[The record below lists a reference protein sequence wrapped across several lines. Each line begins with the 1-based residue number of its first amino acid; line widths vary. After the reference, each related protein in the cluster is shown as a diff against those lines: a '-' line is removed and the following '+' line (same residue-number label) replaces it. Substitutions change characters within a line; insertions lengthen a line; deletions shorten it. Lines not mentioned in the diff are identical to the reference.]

1 MQPSNGGKLQAPPCS
16 SRNRT
21 AWSDIPKTELGQRRR
36 SQHVRNES
44 AYPPI
49 AAGEQTSRLVGSVPR
64 TDSCTAANDVFRL
77 QYRRRDANYFSP
89 PHTSMHAARRFAGTW
104 GLSLCCARR
113 LLVRGNRQFH
123 GGGHGA
129 LFDRDWFWAHRGV
142 IQVGFDRRGDVPEA
156 PAVDL

>member
-49 AAGEQTSRLVGSVPR
+49 AAGEQTSRLVGSVPISDKVHR
-64 TDSCTAANDVFRL
+64 KKYSYSITSSATAE
-77 QYRRRDANYFSP
+77 FSV
-89 PHTSMHAARRFAGTW
+89 TQSG
-104 GLSLCCARR
+104 
-113 LLVRGNRQFH
+113 VE
-123 GGGHGA
+123 
-129 LFDRDWFWAHRGV
+129 V
-142 IQVGFDRRGDVPEA
+142 IQDPTLSTDDRPLWV
-156 PAVDL
+156 